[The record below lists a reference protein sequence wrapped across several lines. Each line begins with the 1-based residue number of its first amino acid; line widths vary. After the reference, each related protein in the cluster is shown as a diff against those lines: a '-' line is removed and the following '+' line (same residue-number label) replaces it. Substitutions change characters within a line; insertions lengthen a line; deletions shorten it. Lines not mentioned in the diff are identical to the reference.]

1 MTALAVVA
9 LVTLV
14 VCVVRDLFLPATR
27 DVEVWFGFEVR
38 GTAAVLTAPLHWAI
52 FAFAAWAF
60 WTDRQWIVPWA
71 AAYLF
76 YGAFSHLVWSEASPH
91 GRGWPIG
98 LLQAAAISAVGLLV
112 LRAGARR
119 RAASAA
125 GGAG

>member
-9 LVTLV
+9 ALTLV
-14 VCVVRDLFLPATR
+14 ISVVRDLFFPASR
-27 DVEVWFGFEVR
+27 DVEVWFGLEVTGR
-38 GTAAVLTAPLHWAI
+38 AALLTAPLHWAI

-60 WTDRQWIVPWA
+60 WSDRAWIVPWA

-76 YGAFSHLVWSEASPH
+76 YGAFSHLVWSEVSPN

-98 LLQAAAISAVGLLV
+98 LLQAIAISAFGVFV

-119 RAASAA
+119 RTAPASGDAR
-125 GGAG
+125 